1 MKGLK
6 ALLKVRGTYIGISAA
21 ILFQLIFFAVWLTAY
36 MGVQDRTD
44 QLSVSIVDED
54 GTGRLQ
60 LLCSKVFLFK

>member
-6 ALLKVRGTYIGISAA
+6 ALLNVRGTYIGISAA

-44 QLSVSIVDED
+44 PIVCQHC
-54 GTGRLQ
+54 R
-60 LLCSKVFLFK
+60 